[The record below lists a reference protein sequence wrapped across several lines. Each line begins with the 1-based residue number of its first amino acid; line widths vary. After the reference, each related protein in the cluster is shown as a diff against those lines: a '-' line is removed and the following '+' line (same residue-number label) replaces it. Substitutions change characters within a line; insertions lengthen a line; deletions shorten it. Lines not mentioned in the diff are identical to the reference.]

1 MQGEARVKQLLTI
14 DEAAEYL
21 RVTPATIY
29 RWCRSGRLPALK
41 IGKQWRVSVSDLR
54 NWLQQQKDQ
63 EPEVAAFGRAPGHVL
78 ALVSSADQAP
88 QFVLH
93 FLRRAQLAGARLVYA
108 SLQSPREFQTRAKA
122 AGIDT
127 SGMENQGQLVVASL
141 GDRSGKYS
149 LPELRGY
156 WRAVTM
162 QANSTPTWLVTSC
175 FGSADEFDSL
185 MDAERDLDG
194 LVKEASLLSICIFRH
209 DILPAAH
216 LLELARLHSAI
227 MLFDPV
233 QPLFLKQT
241 LVV

>member
-1 MQGEARVKQLLTI
+1 LTI

-54 NWLQQQKDQ
+54 DWLQQQKEQ
-63 EPEVAAFGRAPGHVL
+63 EPEVTAFGRTPEHVL

-108 SLQSPREFQTRAKA
+108 SLQSPRDFLGRAKA

-127 SGMENQGQLVVASL
+127 SGMESQGQLVVANL

-156 WRAVTM
+156 WRAVTI

-175 FGSADEFDSL
+175 FGVADEFDSL
-185 MDAERDLDG
+185 MDAERDLDA

-209 DILPAAH
+209 DVLPAPH
-216 LLELARLHSAI
+216 VLELARLHTAT

-233 QPLFLKQT
+233 QPLFLRQT